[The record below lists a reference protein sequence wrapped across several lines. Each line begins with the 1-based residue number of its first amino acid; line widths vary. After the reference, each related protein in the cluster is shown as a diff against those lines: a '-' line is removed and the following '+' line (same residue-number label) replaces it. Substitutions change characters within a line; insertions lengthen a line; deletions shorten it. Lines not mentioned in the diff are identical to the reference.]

1 MALGRLIPAG
11 TGRMMTKMKNLAAD
25 RDKAILDAR
34 QTALPP
40 ADAAE

>member
-1 MALGRLIPAG
+1 
-11 TGRMMTKMKNLAAD
+11 MMTKLKHLAAD

-34 QTALPP
+34 EKALPAPASPPP